1 MNDTYVTLRGWLGAD
16 VRHRLAGDT
25 PVAEFRLGVT
35 PRWFDGKRSEWVD
48 APTQW
53 YTVKAW
59 RQLAD
64 NCRDSLRRADPVVVH
79 GRLGQSSW
87 VKDGV
92 ERTSVE
98 VTAMSVGHDL
108 SLGTSEFRRSVPQRE
123 ERVETGEQT
132 REQPREEVVAA

>member
-1 MNDTYVTLRGWLGAD
+1 MNETYVTLRGWLGGD

-35 PRWFDGKRSEWVD
+35 PRYFDNKQSAWVD
-48 APTQW
+48 GSTQW

-64 NCRDSLRRADPVVVH
+64 NCRDSLRRSDPVVVH
-79 GRLGQSSW
+79 GRLSQSSW

-92 ERTSVE
+92 ERTALE
-98 VTAMSVGHDL
+98 VTAVSVGHDL
-108 SLGTSEFRRSVPQRE
+108 SLGTSQFRRAMPKRG
-123 ERVETGEQT
+123 EREQT
-132 REQPREEVVAA
+132 AREVATEVAA

>member
-1 MNDTYVTLRGWLGAD
+1 MNETYVTLRGWLGAD
-16 VRHRLAGDT
+16 VRYRQAGDS

-35 PRWFDGKRSEWVD
+35 PRYFDRQRSDWVD
-48 APTQW
+48 GTTQW

-79 GRLGQSSW
+79 GRLSQASW

-92 ERTSVE
+92 ERTDLE
-98 VTAMSVGHDL
+98 VTAVSVGHDL
-108 SLGTSEFRRSVPQRE
+108 ALGTTQFRRS
-123 ERVETGEQT
+123 
-132 REQPREEVVAA
+132 QPKREEVVAEAAA

>member
-1 MNDTYVTLRGWLGAD
+1 MNETYVTLRGWLGGD

-35 PRWFDGKRSEWVD
+35 PRRFDRQRSEWVD
-48 APTQW
+48 DPTQW

-64 NCRDSLRRADPVVVH
+64 NCRDSLRRSDPVVVH
-79 GRLGQSSW
+79 GRLAQSTW
-87 VKDGV
+87 IKDGI

-98 VTAMSVGHDL
+98 VTAVSVGHDL
-108 SLGTSEFRRSVPQRE
+108 GLGTSEFRRTGTSRRE
-123 ERVETGEQT
+123 G
-132 REQPREEVVAA
+132 VVAETVAA